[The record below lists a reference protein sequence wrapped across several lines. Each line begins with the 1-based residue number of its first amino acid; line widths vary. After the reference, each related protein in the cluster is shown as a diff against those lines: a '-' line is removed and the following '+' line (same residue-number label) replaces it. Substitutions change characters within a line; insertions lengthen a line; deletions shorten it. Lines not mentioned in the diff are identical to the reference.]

1 MNPTVARPA
10 ASEGTDEAH
19 EAPAA
24 HEARDSDDA
33 QSARCP
39 RCGRS
44 FDCGRE
50 ARTADCWCHA
60 MPPLPAG
67 RLKPG
72 SGCMCLECLAEE
84 IARAQ
89 GDPAAA
95 AAADD

>member
-10 ASEGTDEAH
+10 SSEATDAH
-19 EAPAA
+19 AAPDA
-24 HEARDSDDA
+24 HDSRDP

-50 ARTADCWCHA
+50 AQAADCWCHA
-60 MPPLPAG
+60 MPPLPAEL
-67 RLKPG
+67 LKPG
-72 SGCMCLECLAEE
+72 SRCMCPECLVEE
-84 IARAQ
+84 IARAH
-89 GDPAAA
+89 GNPAAA

>member
-1 MNPTVARPA
+1 MNPTASRPA
-10 ASEGTDEAH
+10 PSAATDAEAQD
-19 EAPAA
+19 P
-24 HEARDSDDA
+24 

-50 ARTADCWCHA
+50 ARTADCWCRA
-60 MPPLPAG
+60 MPPLPAE

-72 SGCMCLECLAEE
+72 SRCMCPECLAEE
-84 IARAQ
+84 IARAHN
-89 GDPAAA
+89 DPAAA